1 MIKAFALALFAATV
15 SAQGE
20 MTTMDMPAEPKPVD
34 PAAEEKQGEDLDLA
48 SVEILQ
54 SLIDIV
60 CEPDMDH
67 MDDEAKDE
75 MMKDEG
81 GADVT
86 TMDMAATEEMKKEE
100 NHSEEDI
107 EKMRNTKLCRGA
119 RDMLKDIVEYG
130 SADENERRQKAEKW
144 GGVVYD
150 VVQDFYGDA
159 ATSMTTY
166 GATIAAAIA
175 VIAF

>member
-15 SAQGE
+15 AAQGE

-34 PAAEEKQGEDLDLA
+34 PAAEEKQGDMQ
-48 SVEILQ
+48 SVAILQ

-67 MDDEAKDE
+67 MDEEAKDE

-86 TMDMAATEEMKKEE
+86 TMDMAATTTEDMKKEE
-100 NHSEEDI
+100 DHSEEDI
-107 EKMRNTKLCRGA
+107 EKMRNTKLCRAA
-119 RDMLKDIVEYG
+119 RDMLKDIVEYT

-166 GATIAAAIA
+166 GATVAAAIA

>member
-15 SAQGE
+15 AAQGE
-20 MTTMDMPAEPKPVD
+20 MTTMDMPAEMKPVD
-34 PAAEEKQGEDLDLA
+34 PAAEEKQGDMQ
-48 SVEILQ
+48 SVAILQ

-67 MDDEAKDE
+67 MDEEAKDE

-81 GADVT
+81 GADVMA
-86 TMDMAATEEMKKEE
+86 MDMAATTTEDMKKEE
-100 NHSEEDI
+100 AHSEEDI
-107 EKMRNTKLCRGA
+107 EKMRNTKLCRAA
-119 RDMLKDIVEYG
+119 RDMLKDIVEYT

-144 GGVVYD
+144 GGIVYD

-166 GATIAAAIA
+166 GATVAAAIA

>member
-15 SAQGE
+15 AAQGE

-34 PAAEEKQGEDLDLA
+34 PAAEEKQGDMQ
-48 SVEILQ
+48 SVAILQ

-67 MDDEAKDE
+67 MDEEAKDE

-81 GADVT
+81 GADVMA
-86 TMDMAATEEMKKEE
+86 MDMAATTTEDMKKEE
-100 NHSEEDI
+100 DHSEEDI
-107 EKMRNTKLCRGA
+107 EKMRNTKLCRAA
-119 RDMLKDIVEYG
+119 RDMLKDIVEYT

-144 GGVVYD
+144 GGIVYD

-166 GATIAAAIA
+166 GATVAAAIA

>member
-15 SAQGE
+15 AAQGE

-34 PAAEEKQGEDLDLA
+34 PAAEEKNGDMQ
-48 SVEILQ
+48 SVAILQ

-67 MDDEAKDE
+67 MDEEAKDE

-81 GADVT
+81 GADVMA
-86 TMDMAATEEMKKEE
+86 MDMAATTTEDMKKEE
-100 NHSEEDI
+100 DHSEEDI

-119 RDMLKDIVEYG
+119 RDMLKDIVEYS

-166 GATIAAAIA
+166 GATVAAAIA